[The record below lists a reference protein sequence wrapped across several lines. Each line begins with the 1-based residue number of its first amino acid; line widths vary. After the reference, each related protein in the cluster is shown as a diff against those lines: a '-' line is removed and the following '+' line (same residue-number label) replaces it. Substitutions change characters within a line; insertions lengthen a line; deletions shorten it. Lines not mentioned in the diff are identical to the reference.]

1 MAKYANDW
9 KDFLARQ
16 SGAPTN
22 LGSSRPVAIESPVPR
37 PPFPEGPALK
47 NGAPSAP
54 VPRPTAPA
62 YTDLYQGP
70 KPTNLGTSEPS
81 QPATLFRGKQPLTG
95 PTLRNIAPATPPGQV
110 PATPAATPVLEG
122 EFISKTANP
131 LVPVPDSLRARPA
144 ASWFR
149 PNTVYGGY
157 DAPKLSAPTPPPAGP
172 TGPIRSYMQGNYDAI
187 PTPKAG
193 INPTA
198 GAIGA
203 GLMLAPDAWRTGAE
217 IKDKTAAG
225 QGFWSAVGDTINS
238 NLNRSLRSTVP
249 DAVAVQEGLRSTPAG
264 EPFDPRAAVQALAR
278 AQSTPMS
285 PIPSFSDS
293 NVREP
298 PSQLEVAAPAARD
311 LRGGFVGA
319 ATDAQAAK
327 ALQDRAAQNAAA
339 QFNIDGMNRAAEAE
353 RDTRAARLGVSRGV
367 LDRMEGRDSA
377 AAAADS
383 AAQGAIPDRWN
394 NPFSMPGDSFQDT
407 RGRQADFERLRDQA
421 VSGNRRQRSEAAI
434 GLNSLMGL
442 LERNQAREQIAAD
455 ARTGQARLADE
466 RLRMLLG
473 QQEHAVDN
481 ARADRSVALQEKQF
495 QAAQEQNQFNREHTA
510 AQFLQSERKDR
521 TQLGQDE
528 VKRVE
533 DTYAKFAAETKNA
546 VNPAQLMDFGRSL
559 LGRSNLN
566 AMSPEMAQRIRDGSP
581 TLEDLHRLR
590 SLQASS
596 NDYWFFR
603 PTEQDVVNKYYKQ

>member
-1 MAKYANDW
+1 MAYDPFEGFRKKAEVTPYSPPDGQMPYRPFDRTKAEPWVLGTEMGPPKELANTVGPPTDEDRARW
-9 KDFLARQ
+9 AQAQQASAQAKPAPDPLNKFLVQ
-16 SGAPTN
+16 SAQAFLP
-22 LGSSRPVAIESPVPR
+22 GSAAFAVM
-37 PPFPEGPALK
+37 PEG
-47 NGAPSAP
+47 
-54 VPRPTAPA
+54 
-62 YTDLYQGP
+62 
-70 KPTNLGTSEPS
+70 E
-81 QPATLFRGKQPLTG
+81 KQ
-95 PTLRNIAPATPPGQV
+95 RQMSI
-110 PATPAATPVLEG
+110 
-122 EFISKTANP
+122 
-131 LVPVPDSLRARPA
+131 
-144 ASWFR
+144 
-149 PNTVYGGY
+149 
-157 DAPKLSAPTPPPAGP
+157 
-172 TGPIRSYMQGNYDAI
+172 
-187 PTPKAG
+187 
-193 INPTA
+193 
-198 GAIGA
+198 
-203 GLMLAPDAWRTGAE
+203 
-217 IKDKTAAG
+217 AG
-225 QGFWSAVGDTINS
+225 QYP
-238 NLNRSLRSTVP
+238 LEPPSTVSTG
-249 DAVAVQEGLRSTPAG
+249 VAS
-264 EPFDPRAAVQALAR
+264 PF
-278 AQSTPMS
+278 T
-285 PIPSFSDS
+285 DS
-293 NVREP
+293 AVREP
-298 PSQLEVAAPAARD
+298 PSQLEAAPPAVTPPLTSIGGGFGVTGAANTSGRPGFSSRTYYD
-311 LRGGFVGA
+311 PNGNAVASGVTSAQGRGGFVGA
-319 ATDAQAAK
+319 STDVQAAK
-327 ALQDRAAQNAAA
+327 ALQDRLEQDAAA
-339 QFNIDGMNRAAEAE
+339 H
-353 RDTRAARLGVSRGV
+353 
-367 LDRMEGRDSA
+367 A
-377 AAAADS
+377 AAVGMDRAGAAMRDLRDAQIADFDGFRRGAPEVPGPS
-383 AAQGAIPDRWN
+383 ASN
-394 NPFSMPGDSFQDT
+394 NPFSLPGDSFQDT